1 MKVLFLINSLKS
13 KSGSERVAIELAN
26 KMVSLECYNVT
37 IINRESIHSNCA
49 YIVNDHVNV
58 IALSGSF
65 LNFYKKLKQHLKDN
79 NYEKIII
86 HNMGKL
92 TLLCTLL
99 PLNDRKKI
107 VSLEHVSF
115 VSRPKLVQILSEFC
129 YKKIQQVVTLTA
141 NDGKQ
146 FKRIHK
152 NVEVIPNFSPFEIST
167 ASKILTK
174 NIVTLGRLTDQKN
187 YIHLL
192 KAWELIATELPEWT
206 LNIYGEGEQKEL
218 LKAYIEE
225 HSLLNVYLRGVTSD
239 VKEVY
244 LNSDFFVMSSK
255 YEGLP
260 MVLIEA
266 QSFGLPIVSYDC
278 PFGPSDVIEDRYN
291 GILVEDQNINMLA
304 SSILELAQSGD
315 LLIKYSEN
323 SKINAEKY
331 QADQILQLWHDR
343 VLEG

>member
-1 MKVLFLINSLKS
+1 MKILFLINSLKN
-13 KSGSERVAIELAN
+13 KSGSERVAVELAN
-26 KMVSLECYNVT
+26 RVAGIGAHQVA
-37 IINRESIHSNCA
+37 IVNRESTLSTCA
-49 YIVNDHVNV
+49 YSVSNHVNV
-58 IALSGSF
+58 IVLDGNF
-65 LNFYKKLKQHLKDN
+65 FDFYKKLKQHLKNN
-79 NYEKIII
+79 NYDKIII

-92 TLLCTLL
+92 TLLCSLL
-99 PLNDRKKI
+99 PLNQRKKI
-107 VSLEHVSF
+107 VSLEHISF
-115 VSRPKLVQILSEFC
+115 VSRPKAVQLMSKLC
-129 YKKIQQVVTLTA
+129 YPRIHQVVALTA

-146 FKRIHK
+146 FRQIHN
-152 NVEVIPNFSPFEIST
+152 NVEVIPNFSPFEIF
-167 ASKILTK
+167 ADSKPLTK
-174 NIVTLGRLTDQKN
+174 NIVTIGRLTDQKN

-192 KAWELIATELPEWT
+192 KAWELIATKLPEWT

-225 HSLLNVYLRGVTSD
+225 YSLLNVHLRGLTSD

-266 QSFGLPIVSYDC
+266 QSFGLPIISYDC

-291 GILVEDQNINMLA
+291 GILVEDQKINILA
-304 SSILELAQSGD
+304 SSILELAQSSD
-315 LLIKYSEN
+315 LLMKYSEN
-323 SKINAEKY
+323 SKINAKKY
-331 QADQILQLWHDR
+331 QADQILQLWHDS